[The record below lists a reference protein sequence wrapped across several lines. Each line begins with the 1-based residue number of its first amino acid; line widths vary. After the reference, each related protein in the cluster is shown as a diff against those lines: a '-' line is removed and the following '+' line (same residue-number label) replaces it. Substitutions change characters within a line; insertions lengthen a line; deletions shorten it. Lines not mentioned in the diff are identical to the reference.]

1 MLRFI
6 IIIMKILIACALT
19 FAVFAALHISKFK
32 DHKKIILTVYGVGMI
47 LFFTVY
53 NLRTMDYIIKFHHPF
68 LQSVYQTDYLKT
80 GEYPDAFLDL
90 FLKGRTVYTPDDA
103 YPVKDAAG
111 EDEIDDGHYWL
122 YHYYH
127 AVNMWQYLDFNKN
140 TIVKDASLNGT
151 VLSDKQRSYF
161 EDLGPANDMMRYTFV
176 LSPYNGEWGNGF
188 YHYWFY
194 NTFIG
199 ESHVYICPEGIRDA
213 DELVV
218 IWQDVDDKDTESYF
232 IASKEYYDGVIS
244 K

>member
-1 MLRFI
+1 
-6 IIIMKILIACALT
+6 MKIVIALALT
-19 FAVFAALHISKFK
+19 LAVFIALRIPKFRSARR
-32 DHKKIILTVYGVGMI
+32 IILAIYTLGMI
-47 LFFTVY
+47 LFFVVY

-68 LQSVYQTDYLKT
+68 LQSVYQKDFLQT

-90 FLKGRTVYTPDDA
+90 FFRGRTVYTPDDA
-103 YPVKDAAG
+103 YPVKDSDE
-111 EDEIDDGHYWL
+111 EDGIEDDHYWL

-127 AVNMWQYLDFNKN
+127 AVNMWQYLDFNKA
-140 TIVKDASLNGT
+140 TIVKDASLNN
-151 VLSDKQRSYF
+151 VLLSDRARSYF

-176 LSPYNGEWGNGF
+176 LSPYVGEWGNGF

-199 ESHVYICPEGIRDA
+199 TSHVYICPEGIKDA
-213 DELVV
+213 EELVV
-218 IWQDVDDKDTESYF
+218 IWQDEDVHDTESYY